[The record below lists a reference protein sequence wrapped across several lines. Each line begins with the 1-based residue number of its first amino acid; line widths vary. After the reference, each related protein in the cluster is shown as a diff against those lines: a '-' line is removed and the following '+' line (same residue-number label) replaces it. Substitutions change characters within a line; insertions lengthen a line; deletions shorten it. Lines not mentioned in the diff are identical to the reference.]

1 MPGSVLQ
8 IKKLAIHTLEPEARV
23 GPKGT
28 IQLHIEGEM
37 SHKVEVDCTMLNTCK
52 I

>member
-1 MPGSVLQ
+1 MLGSVLQ

-23 GPKGT
+23 GPKGA
-28 IQLHIEGEM
+28 IQLHIGEM
-37 SHKVEVDCTMLNTCK
+37 SHKVEGDCTMLNTCK